1 MRTFIGISLSDV
13 ALTRCVKLQE
23 GLVKSGVR
31 GNFTAKSNI
40 HVTLEFLG
48 EQNEENIKKII
59 KIMENIEF
67 NKFSIKITKLTDLKD
82 MVILEVEKSE
92 ELIKLQIALHDR
104 LKDEGFRIEDRPY
117 YPHITLVREAKMKI
131 NKDILIE
138 SEIREVTLFSSTR
151 INNRLV
157 YNPIYKRG

>member
-23 GLVKSGVR
+23 GLAKSGVR

-59 KIMENIEF
+59 KIMENIDF

-92 ELIKLQIALHDR
+92 ELIKLQASLHDR
-104 LKDEGFRIEDRPY
+104 LKDEGFRLEDRAY

-138 SEIREVTLFSSTR
+138 SEIREVTLFESTR